1 MKSITTNVL
10 HKRAGHTSEPVKIL
24 DTLSSTTNYTTNIED
39 IETNKLHYYLHTLTV
54 CLLEPHLLH
63 LSGTLLGALLSGQA
77 RKTGSIF
84 SSSSFGC
91 SSTTGL

>member
-1 MKSITTNVL
+1 MSRARFDRLACLTGSLAKYVNVL

-24 DTLSSTTNYTTNIED
+24 DTLSLTTNYTTNIED

-63 LSGTLLGALLSGQA
+63 LSGTLLGALLSG
-77 RKTGSIF
+77 
-84 SSSSFGC
+84 
-91 SSTTGL
+91 